1 MTTQLPKYYPNFDEP
16 FTKFNNWF
24 TTYKEETCISSKRI
38 FRATLLS
45 VVDECRQITFNLPA
59 KPQQP
64 IQIVKD
70 LDEAKV
76 WETVLD
82 KCNGYNEQSTLEDS
96 GKGGFLLLKRHQ
108 AGHCYVCN
116 PAHDK
121 SHSFIFFKGKEVSIL
136 LVVIILE

>member
-1 MTTQLPKYYPNFDEP
+1 LLGSTKEGCTKIYNHEWKLKGKTITTQLPEYYPNFDEL

-24 TTYKEETCISSKRI
+24 TTYKEETCISSIRI

-45 VVDECRQITFNLPA
+45 VVDECRYITINLPA

-76 WETVLD
+76 WEAVLD
-82 KCNGYNEQSTLEDS
+82 KYNGYNEQFTLGDS
-96 GKGGFLLLKRHQ
+96 GKGRFLLLKRH
-108 AGHCYVCN
+108 
-116 PAHDK
+116 
-121 SHSFIFFKGKEVSIL
+121 
-136 LVVIILE
+136 